1 MTSLNNLIGVLE
13 KEVENL
19 LIIKK
24 QLREIREEL
33 RKLQMRTNIINNF
46 I

>member
-1 MTSLNNLIGVLE
+1 MTSLNNIIGVLE
-13 KEVENL
+13 KELENL

-24 QLREIREEL
+24 EL
-33 RKLQMRTNIINNF
+33 QNIKKDLQKLHMRTNIINNF